1 MKIPIILLIFV
12 MFFGTFF
19 IDDSNALI
27 GPSAPR
33 EDPSIPEVRLQIV
46 IRNSEGMLVN
56 YIEPSIFYFTNV
68 YLLHQHLN
76 EKEDK
81 TIITIDGKNYEQ
93 IKFEYHYID
102 RADGQR
108 ASYSLWEDG
117 FSVLTSRFNGY
128 LSEPGDTMDAIW
140 TITRTI

>member
-33 EDPSIPEVRLQIV
+33 EDPSIPEVRLQIQ
-46 IRNSEGMLVN
+46 IRNSEGVLVN
-56 YIEPSIFYFTNV
+56 YIEPSIFYFTNM

-81 TIITIDGKNYEQ
+81 TIIIIDGKSYEQ
-93 IKFEYHYID
+93 IKFEYNFFESSG
-102 RADGQR
+102 GQR

-128 LSEPGDTMDAIW
+128 LSEPGDTMKATW